1 MCCRIQ
7 IASHL
12 FPSAI
17 YFILCLRTSCWT
29 TRRSQRAGPISP
41 DPRQIPG
48 AIGPCRWHGDR
59 QHSTWWPRSHP
70 LHSNWVTR
78 PHHAAPLGQR
88 PDPTMARDPGAVSLP
103 AFDPHLGQNGTGVSV
118 TGGQQA
124 PRTRAERPASSAGR
138 FLLQQLGQAQ
148 LSGAGGQDSWRLCS
162 SHPAGKGSLKVA
174 SRYRN

>member
-29 TRRSQRAGPISP
+29 THRSQRAGPISP

-103 AFDPHLGQNGTGVSV
+103 AFDPHLGNGTGSVSLA
-118 TGGQQA
+118 GSKHRGQGL
-124 PRTRAERPASSAGR
+124 RGRPALWASSC
-138 FLLQQLGQAQ
+138 
-148 LSGAGGQDSWRLCS
+148 CS
-162 SHPAGKGSLKVA
+162 SWARLSSQELEFRTPGGCAALTLLGRGHLK
-174 SRYRN
+174 